1 MRVNSISEQ
10 STRYCNYSKDKF
22 SNAITYIIPEECKS
36 LVEGDKQEY
45 SPFEITDVEIELMN
59 AYQDAQRHY
68 MNLLELGWK
77 PQQARRVLPLGTAT
91 ELIHTAFVSDWWHF
105 FSLRDDAAAHPQAR
119 ELAKPLKEQFETE
132 GYVKE

>member
-22 SNAITYIIPEECKS
+22 GNAITYIIPNDCTS
-36 LVEGDKQEY
+36 LIDG
-45 SPFEITDVEIELMN
+45 TDAEIELID

-68 MNLLELGWK
+68 LNLIDLGWK

-91 ELIHTAFVSDWWHF
+91 ELIHTAFVSDWKHF
-105 FSLRDDAAAHPQAR
+105 FELRDHNAAHPQAI
-119 ELAKPLKEQFETE
+119 ELAKPLHEEFIKRNLI
-132 GYVKE
+132 